1 MVSPSRRAYRPV
13 LRETFDF
20 LPATGELPGER
31 GEVAHACAAA
41 VLRAGRTGSRPVSYT
56 HLRAHETRHDLVC
69 RLLLPPCSTPL
80 YSSAASDVYMRQTG
94 ELPGERGEVAHAC
107 AAAVLRAGR
116 TGSRPAA
123 AAVGLADT
131 VGLDELA
138 RLWRDSAPYSLPGVL
153 WSLYVLRAWCR
164 TSPQEVAQIYAAGR
178 HRQPVE
184 EVVAGVADPPGPTEI
199 MDTAEAVLTGAFS
212 GDFGV
217 ALERAAAFHRIV
229 AAGRADVVGHLDGQA
244 RLAEG
249 NLRTAAHLTRA
260 AAAWRAGE
268 LE

>member
-1 MVSPSRRAYRPV
+1 MIRPGTLSAHRPAARTPAWPTGRRCSPIRDVAWSTTNSRSQLRRMVSPSRRAHRPA

-20 LPATGELPGER
+20 LPA
-31 GEVAHACAAA
+31 
-41 VLRAGRTGSRPVSYT
+41 
-56 HLRAHETRHDLVC
+56 
-69 RLLLPPCSTPL
+69 
-80 YSSAASDVYMRQTG
+80 TG

-138 RLWRDSAPYSLPGVL
+138 RLWRDAAPYSLPGVL

-178 HRQPVE
+178 Q
-184 EVVAGVADPPGPTEI
+184 
-199 MDTAEAVLTGAFS
+199 L
-212 GDFGV
+212 
-217 ALERAAAFHRIV
+217 
-229 AAGRADVVGHLDGQA
+229 AAGRRGGGGCGRPTGADGDHGHGRGGA
-244 RLAEG
+244 HRCFRWRLRSG
-249 NLRTAAHLTRA
+249 PGTSGGVPPHCGGR
-260 AAAWRAGE
+260 RAG
-268 LE
+268 LNRN

>member
-20 LPATGELPGER
+20 LPA
-31 GEVAHACAAA
+31 
-41 VLRAGRTGSRPVSYT
+41 
-56 HLRAHETRHDLVC
+56 
-69 RLLLPPCSTPL
+69 
-80 YSSAASDVYMRQTG
+80 TG

-184 EVVAGVADPPGPTEI
+184 EVVAGVADPPGSTEI

>member
-1 MVSPSRRAYRPV
+1 MVSPSRRAHRPA

-20 LPATGELPGER
+20 LPA
-31 GEVAHACAAA
+31 
-41 VLRAGRTGSRPVSYT
+41 
-56 HLRAHETRHDLVC
+56 
-69 RLLLPPCSTPL
+69 
-80 YSSAASDVYMRQTG
+80 TG

-138 RLWRDSAPYSLPGVL
+138 RLWRDSTPYSLPGVL
-153 WSLYVLRAWCR
+153 WLLYVLSAWCR

-199 MDTAEAVLTGAFS
+199 MDTVSYTHLT
-212 GDFGV
+212 
-217 ALERAAAFHRIV
+217 LPTKRIV
-229 AAGRADVVGHLDGQA
+229 
-244 RLAEG
+244 
-249 NLRTAAHLTRA
+249 
-260 AAAWRAGE
+260 
-268 LE
+268 